1 MHVRG
6 GQLCER
12 LGESAV
18 PPLTRPSVP
27 SYGLPHYPGD
37 CPTALSADLIS
48 SGDRVPVHEQP
59 SAAPDLD
66 ELRRRAAATAV
77 PQREAGLVVCEN
89 LVRIYQAEGVEVQ
102 ALQGLDLAVAQGEM
116 IAVIGASGSG
126 KSTLLGILSGQDV
139 PSAGAAEVAGY
150 DLLSMKRRERLSYRR
165 RTVGFV
171 WQQTSRNLL
180 PYLSAAENVMLP
192 MTYTGIKRSR
202 RRGRAEEL
210 LDLLSVGH
218 CRDRTPDTLSGGEQ
232 QRVAIAVANA
242 NEPRVL
248 FADEPTGELDTAT
261 SDEVFAALRRA
272 NEDLGV
278 TVVVVTHDALVS
290 EQVQRTVGI
299 RDGRTSTEVVRRVA
313 AGEDGVEVLSAEE
326 YAVLDG
332 SGRLQLPGEFT
343 ERLHLRKRVR
353 LVLESDHVGVWPDE
367 AARRARSAAQDAAGG
382 GPEH

>member
-1 MHVRG
+1 M
-6 GQLCER
+6 
-12 LGESAV
+12 
-18 PPLTRPSVP
+18 
-27 SYGLPHYPGD
+27 
-37 CPTALSADLIS
+37 
-48 SGDRVPVHEQP
+48 PVHEQP
-59 SAAPDLD
+59 IGAPDLD
-66 ELRRRAAATAV
+66 ELRRRAVAAA

-89 LVRIYQAEGVEVQ
+89 LVRIYQSEGVEVQ
-102 ALQGLDLAVAQGEM
+102 ALQGLDLTVAEGEM
-116 IAVIGASGSG
+116 IAVVGASGSG

-139 PSAGAAEVAGY
+139 PTAGGAEVAGY
-150 DLLSMKRRERLSYRR
+150 DLLAMKRRERLGYRR
-165 RTVGFV
+165 STVGFV
-171 WQQTSRNLL
+171 LQQTSRNLL
-180 PYLSAAENVMLP
+180 PYLTAAENVMLP
-192 MTYTGIKRSR
+192 MTYAGIKRSR
-202 RRGRAEEL
+202 RRARAEEL

-248 FADEPTGELDTAT
+248 FADEPTGQLDTVT

-272 NEDLGV
+272 NEELGV

-290 EQVQRTVGI
+290 EQVQRTVRI
-299 RDGRTSTEVVRRVA
+299 RDGRTSTEVLRRVA
-313 AGEDGVEVLSAEE
+313 TGEDGVEMHTAEE

-367 AARRARSAAQDAAGG
+367 TARRARADAQDAQDTADG